1 MTEKW
6 KSRQNIIRANVGF
19 YIIFILIMFF
29 SIFLKILQRHVLFVY
44 SEGKQVFEE
53 LSLSDKNAKIFFQYY
68 SYARDKVLFKG

>member
-1 MTEKW
+1 
-6 KSRQNIIRANVGF
+6 
-19 YIIFILIMFF
+19 MFF